1 MKIFLD
7 TLNTNTIS
15 EFYNMGI
22 LYGVTTNPT
31 LAKRFGM
38 SDDIDMISKIRKVMP
53 IGEIHVEAFGK
64 TSDEIISN
72 AKRIYEKSRDNNL
85 VFKIPFSTE
94 GVSATKKLS
103 DMKLKTNLHLI
114 FSKNQA
120 LLSSCVGST
129 YICPLVGRLDDIGHD
144 AFENLSPIIDAF
156 KKSGSDTMVMV
167 SSVRHAQH
175 VIHAFESGADA
186 ATIPENVLR
195 SMFNHPLTDSGY
207 RKFHEDLR
215 AMERIN
221 MSDVRSDL
229 IVDESMSLRNCL
241 KFLVETKGSCLA
253 IVDENL
259 SLSGVFTL
267 GDLKRCLSSSDNVD
281 LETPVSNFMNRSPI
295 VAESCETYSEV
306 NNAVIAQDITDI
318 IIVDGNSV
326 LGVLSCKRI

>member
-7 TLNTNTIS
+7 TLNTSTIS
-15 EFYNMGI
+15 EFYNLGI

-38 SDDIDMISKIRKVMP
+38 SSDIDMINKIRKVMP
-53 IGEIHVEAFGK
+53 HGEIHVEAFGK
-64 TSDEIISN
+64 TSDEIINN
-72 AKRIYEKSRDNNL
+72 AKRIYEKSRDSNL

-94 GVSATKKLS
+94 GVSATKKLK
-103 DMKLKTNLHLI
+103 DMNLKTNLHLI

-144 AFENLSPIIDAF
+144 AFENLSPIIDTF
-156 KKSGSDTMVMV
+156 KRSESDTMVMV

-175 VIHAFESGADA
+175 VIRAFEVGADA
-186 ATIPENVLR
+186 VTIPENVLR

-253 IVDENL
+253 IIDENL

-267 GDLKRCLSSSDNVD
+267 GDLKRCLSSSGIVD
-281 LETPVSNFMNRSPI
+281 LESSVSNFMNRSPI
-295 VAESCETYSEV
+295 VVESCETYSEV
-306 NNAVIAQDITDI
+306 NSVVIAQDITDI
-318 IIVDGNSV
+318 IVVDGNSV